1 MTRNLT
7 KQFPSGAVAKRK
19 ATANSLQKGARHR
32 LFIIRRPPSRRP
44 DRKIIQKPRTV
55 KLSPRKSRPDV
66 AVQRPEQPIGPTRS
80 RTSDLH
86 ISAAFLSPRQKY
98 EGTRIRTAY
107 PPVRKPAPGSR
118 NSRIIPFI
126 HRPFIRQSIASG
138 THPALPPGRCPGERP
153 AGIPSYFPPED
164 IPDGSH
170 IPYHR
175 FEPTKRT
182 ESPPLQKGRAVSC
195 ILPHAAHRCARNV
208 PESENHTTPRHRS
221 SIPYPSS
228 ARISFPKFA
237 PVPSAAILP
246 RRMYPAPAP

>member
-7 KQFPSGAVAKRK
+7 KQFPSGAVAKRR
-19 ATANSLQKGARHR
+19 ATAKTVFKKVHGIVYSSFGAH
-32 LFIIRRPPSRRP
+32 PSRRP

-138 THPALPPGRCPGERP
+138 TNPALPPGRCPGERP
-153 AGIPSYFPPED
+153 AGIPRTFPAERYSGLRPHP
-164 IPDGSH
+164 I
-170 IPYHR
+170 
-175 FEPTKRT
+175 
-182 ESPPLQKGRAVSC
+182 PPLRTDE
-195 ILPHAAHRCARNV
+195 AA
-208 PESENHTTPRHRS
+208 
-221 SIPYPSS
+221 
-228 ARISFPKFA
+228 
-237 PVPSAAILP
+237 
-246 RRMYPAPAP
+246 